1 MNMFVVPQAS
11 SSRANNES
19 ARRPSVQTQTTGD
32 ESDAGTQTDT
42 DAEGSVT
49 SGASSSLN
57 ALVWQDDPVFQ
68 EKVE

>member
-1 MNMFVVPQAS
+1 MQT

-19 ARRPSVQTQTTGD
+19 ARRDSVQTQTTGED
-32 ESDAGTQTDT
+32 ESDKGTQSDT
-42 DAEGSVT
+42 DVEESVA